1 MVLIYYLHKPYAYR
15 IGGAKK
21 NCLYFKKEDACPKNP
36 SSNGTSSVH
45 KNRVEGELMGT

>member
-1 MVLIYYLHKPYAYR
+1 MVLIHYLHKPYAYR

-21 NCLYFKKEDACPKNP
+21 NCLYLKKEDGWPKNP

-45 KNRVEGELMGT
+45 KNKVEGELMGT